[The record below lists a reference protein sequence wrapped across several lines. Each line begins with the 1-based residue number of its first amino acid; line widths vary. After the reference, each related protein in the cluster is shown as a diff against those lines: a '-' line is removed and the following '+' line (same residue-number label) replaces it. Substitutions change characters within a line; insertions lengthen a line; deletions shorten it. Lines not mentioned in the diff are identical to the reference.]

1 MSDPKNPT
9 PSLDVHNLDVHNL
22 DVHNSETILDTGAAA
37 SGDAEPT
44 LASGAAADS
53 TTGRDLG
60 SIGPYR
66 LVKKLGEGGMG
77 QAWLAEQSAPVKRR
91 VALKVIKAGQY
102 DDAALQRFDLE
113 RQTLAIMEHPAIAKV
128 FDAGAIAEG
137 QPYFVME
144 YVPGLPIT
152 EYCDQKRITPRERLG
167 LIIKVCEGVQHAG
180 KRDEALSLLREAIDH
195 GIPPSLGLGIESDSD
210 LQSLHGDPRFD
221 AVVAHAK
228 EHAAAAAKQQ

>member
-1 MSDPKNPT
+1 MAV
-9 PSLDVHNLDVHNL
+9 L
-22 DVHNSETILDTGAAA
+22 
-37 SGDAEPT
+37 
-44 LASGAAADS
+44 S
-53 TTGRDLG
+53 TTT
-60 SIGPYR
+60 
-66 LVKKLGEGGMG
+66 
-77 QAWLAEQSAPVKRR
+77 Q
-91 VALKVIKAGQY
+91 
-102 DDAALQRFDLE
+102 LQRFDLE

-128 FDAGAIAEG
+128 FDAGATAEG

-144 YVPGLPIT
+144 YVSGLPIT